1 MRYSKLFAPT
11 LREVP
16 AEAEIASH
24 QLMLRAG
31 MMRKVASGIYSYL
44 PLGWRTLDKISD
56 IVREEMDAAGAQELL
71 FPIVQPAE
79 LWQSSGR
86 WDVYGDEMWRVKDRH
101 GRDFCLGPTHE
112 EVATSLVLNEVK
124 SYKQLPLMIYQ
135 IQNKYR
141 DERRPRFGLMR
152 SREFVMKD
160 CYSFDRDESGLDV
173 SYRLMYDAYVK
184 IFDRCGLDY
193 RPVRADNGAIG
204 GSSSHEF
211 MVLAE
216 SGEAEILYCDSCDY
230 AANIEIAESAKGEK
244 AEAEDMKEMEKVL
257 TPDCRTIDDVA
268 AFLHLDTKKS
278 MKALFFMADETP
290 VLIFIRGDRRLNE
303 VKVQNHLG
311 AHLFY
316 MGTDVDLRNA
326 GLVQGFIGPCGQKIK
341 VLVDEEIAE
350 GRNFCCGANEEG
362 YHLLNVNYGR
372 DFEGEVGHFRMVEA
386 GERCPVCGGTLK
398 SARGIEVGQVFKL
411 GTKYSISMGAEYLD
425 ENGKANPFVM
435 GCYGIGVGRT
445 MAAAI
450 EQNHDEN
457 GIVWPKAIAPFEV
470 IIVPVSEKS
479 ERQMAAAEALYKDLQ
494 SRGIDVLLDDRAER
508 AGVKF
513 KDADLIGIPLRITV
527 GDKSLDKGMLEY
539 KERKTGESGLIAV
552 DNGADEVIR
561 LLSAID

>member
-1 MRYSKLFAPT
+1 
-11 LREVP
+11 
-16 AEAEIASH
+16 
-24 QLMLRAG
+24 
-31 MMRKVASGIYSYL
+31 
-44 PLGWRTLDKISD
+44 
-56 IVREEMDAAGAQELL
+56 
-71 FPIVQPAE
+71 
-79 LWQSSGR
+79 
-86 WDVYGDEMWRVKDRH
+86 
-101 GRDFCLGPTHE
+101 
-112 EVATSLVLNEVK
+112 
-124 SYKQLPLMIYQ
+124 
-135 IQNKYR
+135 
-141 DERRPRFGLMR
+141 
-152 SREFVMKD
+152 
-160 CYSFDRDESGLDV
+160 
-173 SYRLMYDAYVK
+173 
-184 IFDRCGLDY
+184 
-193 RPVRADNGAIG
+193 
-204 GSSSHEF
+204 
-211 MVLAE
+211 
-216 SGEAEILYCDSCDY
+216 
-230 AANIEIAESAKGEK
+230 
-244 AEAEDMKEMEKVL
+244 MKEMEKVL

-552 DNGADEVIR
+552 ENGADEVIR